1 MADHWW
7 WRPGWRHGRRMYYWH
22 VTFPE
27 APQVQALAV
36 AARDRLAGL
45 PGMDLVPARWLH
57 LTTQAIGFTDEVS
70 DADLAAIAGA
80 ARRRLA
86 RLAPP
91 QVVIGPARV
100 ITEGI
105 VCDARPTGSLTPLR
119 DALRAAIGDV
129 WGPARVPGR
138 SEWWPHVSLGYASA
152 AGPAGPFEAA
162 LAGFTGVAPHTVSA
176 IQLIRL
182 GRDHHRWEWDACAT
196 VPLGG

>member
-27 APQVQALAV
+27 APGMQALAA
-36 AARDRLAGL
+36 AARERLAGL
-45 PGMDLVPARWLH
+45 PGMDLVPAQWLH
-57 LTTQAIGFTDEVS
+57 LTAQAIGFTDEVS

-86 RLAPP
+86 RVAPT

-105 VCDARPTGSLTPLR
+105 VCDVRPAGSLAPAR

-129 WGPARVPGR
+129 RGPARVRMPAAVRGAGAEAPAPARPRRARHLRRMRVFRPKLR
-138 SEWWPHVSLGYASA
+138 SCHPSA
-152 AGPAGPFEAA
+152 FPPRK
-162 LAGFTGVAPHTVSA
+162 
-176 IQLIRL
+176 IRRR
-182 GRDHHRWEWDACAT
+182 G
-196 VPLGG
+196 